1 MAEKHEQQMSIEQ
14 IYLLASRGYS
24 PAEWDVLYDLKRSV
38 IIRRKD
44 KTDAAII
51 FK

>member
-1 MAEKHEQQMSIEQ
+1 MAEKKEQLTIEQ

-24 PAEWDVLYDLKRSV
+24 PAEWDVLYDLRRSM

-44 KTDAAII
+44 KTDTAII

>member
-1 MAEKHEQQMSIEQ
+1 MAEKKEQLSIEQ
-14 IYLLASRGYS
+14 IYLLASNGYS
-24 PAEWDVLYDLKRSV
+24 PAEWDVLYDLKHSM

-44 KTDAAII
+44 LTDAAII